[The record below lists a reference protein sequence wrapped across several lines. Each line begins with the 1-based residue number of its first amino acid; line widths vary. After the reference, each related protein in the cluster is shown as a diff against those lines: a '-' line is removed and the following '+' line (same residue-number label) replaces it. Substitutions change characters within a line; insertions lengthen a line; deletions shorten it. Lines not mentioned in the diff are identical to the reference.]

1 MTRLAQRVS
10 DIPSSATVRIADV
23 AASLRRQGVPVVDLS
38 AGRAA
43 EHTPPYIVEAAVE
56 ALRGGQTHQTMSIGT
71 PEYRQA
77 CAVKLGRENDID
89 ADPDREII
97 ATMGVKQGLTLALM
111 ATVGPGDEVIVE
123 DPCFVSYQPL
133 IRMCGGVPVSVP
145 LRAENGFRWRR
156 EDLESR
162 ITPRTRAILFNSP
175 HNPTGTVHVVADLDL
190 IADVARRHDLVILSD
205 EVYERVTWNGRRH
218 VSIASRP
225 DARNRTVTVMGLT
238 KTFSM
243 GGWRI
248 GFVHAEP
255 DLIGT
260 MASLQ
265 QHLITCASSIAQ
277 AGATAA
283 FGEPPRPEV
292 LALWREWE
300 QRCLFVAAELRSVP
314 GVTCHDPEGGY
325 YAWPNV
331 RGTGWDDTELA
342 EALLQQH
349 HVAVVP
355 GSAFGASGH
364 GYLRLTCVRSWP
376 DLKEA
381 MARIT
386 SVLREAPAD
395 GRSSSSGGSR

>member
-10 DIPSSATVRIADV
+10 EIPSSATVRIADV

-38 AGRAA
+38 AGRAV

-56 ALRGGQTHQTMSIGT
+56 ALRGGQTHQTMSVGT
-71 PEYRQA
+71 PECRQA
-77 CAVKLGRENDID
+77 CAAKLGRDNGID
-89 ADPDREII
+89 ADPDREIVV
-97 ATMGVKQGLTLALM
+97 TMGVKQGLTLALM

-145 LRAENGFRWRR
+145 LRVENGFRWRR

-175 HNPTGTVHVVADLDL
+175 HNPTGIVHVDADLDV

-225 DARNRTVTVMGLT
+225 DVRHRTVTVMGLT

-255 DLIGT
+255 GLTGA

-277 AGATAA
+277 AGATVA

-300 QRCLFVAAELRSVP
+300 QRCLFVAAELRSMP

-325 YAWPNV
+325 YAWPDI

-342 EALLQQH
+342 EALLQQQ

-355 GSAFGASGH
+355 GAAFGASGR

-376 DLKEA
+376 ELKEA
-381 MARIT
+381 MGRIT
-386 SVLREAPAD
+386 SVLREAPVA
-395 GRSSSSGGSR
+395 GRSASSGGRP